1 VTGSLSGWQL
11 DPATMSYAD
20 MAAYTTAGAI
30 AVFTG
35 VARWAL
41 YRLRERWT

>member
-1 VTGSLSGWQL
+1 VSSWQL
-11 DPATMSYAD
+11 DPSTMSYAD

-30 AVFTG
+30 VAFTG

-41 YRLRERWT
+41 RKVRERWT